1 MLCVCFANAAQVQQ
15 ARVFIIPGARVVT
28 VEQTS
33 QVKRIIQLGAFSAK
47 STDAATAT
55 VFLYIYIDKEK
66 QYSNRSKNQR
76 NTHKDCPRWNSA

>member
-1 MLCVCFANAAQVQQ
+1 MLCVRFAKAAQVQP
-15 ARVFIIPGARVVT
+15 ARVFIILGARILT

-33 QVKRIIQLGAFSAK
+33 QVERAIQLAVFSAK
-47 STDAATAT
+47 STDAAAAA

-66 QYSNRSKNQR
+66 QYSNRSQNQR

>member
-1 MLCVCFANAAQVQQ
+1 MLCVCFTKAAQVQR
-15 ARVFIIPGARVVT
+15 ARDFIIPGARVLT
-28 VEQTS
+28 VKQTS
-33 QVKRIIQLGAFSAK
+33 QVERRIQLDAFSAK
-47 STDAATAT
+47 STGAATAA